1 MIREVV
7 QQALSVG
14 YLTLEDEEK
23 LRRLLQI
30 KYDFEDLNA
39 FFSLQL
45 AAMEGRVKQQ
55 SRELL
60 HN

>member
-7 QQALSVG
+7 QQALREG
-14 YLTLEDEEK
+14 YLTLEDEDK

-30 KYDFEDLNA
+30 KYDSEDLNA
-39 FFSLQL
+39 FFRLQL

-55 SRELL
+55 SRESFQ
-60 HN
+60 N